1 MTYIFFKS
9 ANFINKIFWKIHLKV
24 FYIRYM
30 RIYETFIV
38 ANAMHDT
45 SSIIFPLEHT
55 VFLHQDDMCTIW
67 RAVAELTII
76 WPIIPN
82 LWSII
87 RCFEDFILTLE
98 SVGPQGTHCHHGFY
112 LCYKHCL
119 GLRKGVKY
127 FG

>member
-38 ANAMHDT
+38 ANAMNDT

-55 VFLHQDDMCTIW
+55 VFLHQDDMCIS
-67 RAVAELTII
+67 ASYVICSHLDLTHPVLL
-76 WPIIPN
+76 WLQM
-82 LWSII
+82 LWSIMG
-87 RCFEDFILTLE
+87 CFEDFI
-98 SVGPQGTHCHHGFY
+98 
-112 LCYKHCL
+112 
-119 GLRKGVKY
+119 
-127 FG
+127 